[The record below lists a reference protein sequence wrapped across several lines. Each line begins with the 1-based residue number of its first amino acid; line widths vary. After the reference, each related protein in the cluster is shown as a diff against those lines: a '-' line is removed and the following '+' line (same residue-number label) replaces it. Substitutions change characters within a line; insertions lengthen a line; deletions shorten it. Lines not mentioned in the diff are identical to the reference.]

1 MRSCP
6 CAKSGK
12 MVYAIKTGNNL
23 IAMTKFDFSV
33 KTRNGSKI
41 VSVVIAAPDQAEAE
55 RRLRQMYRDCE
66 ILSCEVK
73 QTEDKVRPSAS
84 LEDILSLIS
93 K

>member
-1 MRSCP
+1 
-6 CAKSGK
+6 
-12 MVYAIKTGNNL
+12 
-23 IAMTKFDFSV
+23 MTKFDFSV
-33 KTRNGSKI
+33 KTRGGSKI
-41 VSVVIAAPDQAEAE
+41 VSVVIAAADQPEAE

-73 QTEDKVRPSAS
+73 QAEDKIRPSAT